1 MSSVAQKTQ
10 NFLSTRQ
17 RDYLINPAR
26 LQGPS
31 LLAWVTGQ
39 LKHFCALL
47 FANPRPNVHSLS
59 LSIVSLSLEDGNF
72 DG

>member
-1 MSSVAQKTQ
+1 MLQFKHLITQGYLSSVAQKTQ

-31 LLAWVTGQ
+31 LLA
-39 LKHFCALL
+39 
-47 FANPRPNVHSLS
+47 
-59 LSIVSLSLEDGNF
+59 
-72 DG
+72 